1 MAVVDAILVRN
12 GFQTLIVIDVFLLML
27 AHITIYISAIRLRV
41 NEPDLERPFKVGLKT
56 PAFIA
61 MCAVPITVAVFAMSP
76 WGNGWDYFIWGTV
89 AALTGPPAYFIFKR
103 IYGGQKAL
111 DAERAASGAV
121 PPAPAGATASPAAGA
136 TAVTRPSAD

>member
-1 MAVVDAILVRN
+1 
-12 GFQTLIVIDVFLLML
+12 
-27 AHITIYISAIRLRV
+27 
-41 NEPDLERPFKVGLKT
+41 
-56 PAFIA
+56 
-61 MCAVPITVAVFAMSP
+61 MCVVPITVAVFAMSP

-121 PPAPAGATASPAAGA
+121 EPRCGAVAAAAPA
-136 TAVTRPSAD
+136 VD

>member
-1 MAVVDAILVRN
+1 
-12 GFQTLIVIDVFLLML
+12 
-27 AHITIYISAIRLRV
+27 
-41 NEPDLERPFKVGLKT
+41 
-56 PAFIA
+56 

-111 DAERAASGAV
+111 DAERAASGEV
-121 PPAPAGATASPAAGA
+121 PPAPAAPAAPAPG
-136 TAVTRPSAD
+136 RPRPRGRRR